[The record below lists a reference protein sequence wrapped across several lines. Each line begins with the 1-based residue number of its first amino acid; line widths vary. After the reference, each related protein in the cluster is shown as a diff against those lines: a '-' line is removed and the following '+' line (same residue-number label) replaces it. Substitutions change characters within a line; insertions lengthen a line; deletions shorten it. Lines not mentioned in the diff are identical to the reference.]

1 MKKISLFLC
10 LILVT
15 CLLGCNSAKEPDPSS
30 PENSRQEVSQPISSP
45 DPVESSQ
52 PEESS
57 SVEESSSQAQ
67 DVSSSWEGA
76 YLDIINDLTEQ
87 YGAGA
92 VDTAYTGLVIVKLVD
107 FDQDSQP
114 ELFCAYMD
122 SKHYAE
128 QRVYTYT
135 EDGAQL
141 LLTFQTG
148 FSNYCSPLTTLLE
161 KDGLY
166 YIKVKDG
173 AQDMY
178 YGMTDGEFVQTDYI
192 QYGVN
197 TWNGESM
204 ENSAFRERLDSYETV
219 YSVDFERIDAGD
231 GPSVLSDTESTI
243 QSLQDA
249 VK

>member
-166 YIKVKDG
+166 ILKSRT
-173 AQDMY
+173 ALR
-178 YGMTDGEFVQTDYI
+178 TCIT
-192 QYGVN
+192 
-197 TWNGESM
+197 
-204 ENSAFRERLDSYETV
+204 A
-219 YSVDFERIDAGD
+219 
-231 GPSVLSDTESTI
+231 
-243 QSLQDA
+243 
-249 VK
+249 

>member
-1 MKKISLFLC
+1 MKIIKTYYLIDYENVGSEGFKGCGKLREADIIHLFY
-10 LILVT
+10 T
-15 CLLGCNSAKEPDPSS
+15 D
-30 PENSRQEVSQPISSP
+30 NSRKI
-45 DPVESSQ
+45 D
-52 PEESS
+52 
-57 SVEESSSQAQ
+57 
-67 DVSSSWEGA
+67 
-76 YLDIINDLTEQ
+76 LDIINDLTEQ

-219 YSVDFERIDAGD
+219 YSVDFERIDNGD

-249 VK
+249 VQ